1 MIGAGL
7 DESVEGAARSL
18 QGRFVNL
25 FDPELKVQ
33 RSIKLS
39 PGARIFLLDLDAL
52 KLEQPRLLASGCR
65 ALLTRRDDGASAWI
79 VEGVGNSPA
88 IMLISTAKPP
98 RSIQLDQQPLDAS
111 SYDAAEGLLY
121 LRFPNEARPRN
132 LVVAF

>member
-1 MIGAGL
+1 MGCGIG
-7 DESVEGAARSL
+7 
-18 QGRFVNL
+18 
-25 FDPELKVQ
+25 
-33 RSIKLS
+33 
-39 PGARIFLLDLDAL
+39 LLGGDVVGEVPQAQLTHWKSAIG
-52 KLEQPRLLASGCR
+52 EQVV
-65 ALLTRRDDGASAWI
+65 ASAWI

-98 RSIQLDQQPLDAS
+98 RSIQLDQQPLDLS